1 MTDGPRLP
9 QRARK
14 VLLGL
19 ALLLAAAWLGRDFG
33 HHLTALEGWVEQ
45 HGALGMAAFVAAA
58 VVALSVFVPET
69 AIAIVAGVLFGV
81 GFGSALMGGAT
92 LLATAVD
99 FALARYVLRDAVRR
113 RIERTPRLAALDR
126 GMAGA
131 GLKVLALL
139 RLTPLSP
146 VLVSYALGATG
157 ARFPVYFAASFAL
170 LPAVFLEVYLGHAAK
185 HVAKVTG
192 NVGAHSP
199 SETLVTIGGLVISAA
214 LIAYFTVLARR
225 SLRRAANDI
234 GAASA

>member
-1 MTDGPRLP
+1 VTDGPGLP
-9 QRARK
+9 QQARK
-14 VLLGL
+14 ILLGL
-19 ALLLAAAWLGRDFG
+19 ALLVAAAWLGRDFG
-33 HHLTALEGWVEQ
+33 HHLTALEQWVEA
-45 HGALGMAAFVAAA
+45 HGAIGMAAFVAAA

-81 GFGSALMGGAT
+81 GLGSALMASAT

-131 GLKVLALL
+131 GFKLLALL
-139 RLTPLSP
+139 RLAPLSP

-157 ARFPVYFAASFAL
+157 ARFPIYFAASFAL

-192 NVGAHSP
+192 NVGRHSP
-199 SETLVTIGGLVISAA
+199 EETVLTIGGLVLSAA
-214 LIAYFTVLARR
+214 LIAYITVLARR
-225 SLRRAANDI
+225 ALRRAANDS
-234 GAASA
+234 GGDA